1 MAVASKPSLRSEL
14 LQARR
19 TVPADVRQTESA
31 QLCGHLAQVV
41 DGADIV
47 CAYVPIGTEPGS
59 PEILDVLFTL
69 CGTVLLPVVR
79 TGPDGEY
86 LPLQWGRY
94 APGGLVAGRF
104 GTQEPAGPALPPS
117 AVASAQ
123 VVLVPALA
131 VDRRGVRLGR
141 GGGFY
146 DRSLVLCGPGARLV
160 AVVRDSE
167 LVEELPGE
175 AHDVPMTHAVTPG
188 RGLIRLAERRSGDSG
203 SST

>member
-1 MAVASKPSLRSEL
+1 MAGPSKPLLRSEL

-19 TVPADVRQTESA
+19 EVPADVRQAESA
-31 QLCGHLAQVV
+31 QLCGHLAQAV
-41 DGADIV
+41 DGADAV
-47 CAYVPIGTEPGS
+47 YAYVPMGTEPGS
-59 PEILDVLFTL
+59 KDLLDVLFTL

-79 TGPDGEY
+79 TGPDDEY
-86 LPLQWGRY
+86 LPLLWGRY
-94 APGGLVAGRF
+94 VPGGLVAGRF
-104 GTQEPAGPALPPS
+104 GTQEPAAPWLPPS
-117 AVASAQ
+117 VLASAQ

-146 DRSLVLCGPGARLV
+146 DRSLGLCGPGARLV

-175 AHDVPMTHAVTPG
+175 PHDVPMTHALTPG
-188 RGLIRLAERRSGDSG
+188 SGLTRLAGMPFRR
-203 SST
+203 

>member
-1 MAVASKPSLRSEL
+1 MAARSKPLLRSEL

-19 TVPADVRQTESA
+19 EVPTEVRQAESA
-31 QLCGHLAQVV
+31 QLCSHLKRAV
-41 DGADIV
+41 DGADTV
-47 CAYVPIGTEPGS
+47 CAYVPMGTEPGS
-59 PEILDVLFTL
+59 QDILDVLFRL
-69 CGTVLLPVVR
+69 CGTVLLPVVH

-94 APGGLVAGRF
+94 VPGGLVAGRF
-104 GTQEPAGPALPPS
+104 GTQEPAAPRLAPS
-117 AVASAQ
+117 AVASAD

-146 DRSLVLCGPGARLV
+146 DRSLSFCRPGARLV

-167 LVEELPGE
+167 LVDELPGE
-175 AHDVPMTHAVTPG
+175 PHDVPMTHALTPG
-188 RGLIRLAERRSGDSG
+188 GGLTRLAGMPFRR
-203 SST
+203 